1 MNTASI
7 IIRCK
12 NCGAKNR
19 IPKTRLNDRPICG
32 RCRSLLPE
40 DGVFDSPVIVSD
52 NTFNDEIVAHPGPAL
67 LDCWAPW
74 CGPCRTIG
82 PIIDQLAKEF
92 AGKVKFAKLNVDEN
106 PATSAKYNIMSIP
119 TMLLFKDGKVM
130 NSLVGALPKA
140 EIENH
145 LRSLI

>member
-1 MNTASI
+1 MNTDSI
-7 IIRCK
+7 IIRCTK
-12 NCGAKNR
+12 CGAKNR

-32 RCRSLLPE
+32 RCHSRLPK
-40 DGVFDSPVIVSD
+40 GRVFDSPVIVSD
-52 NTFNDEIVAHPGPAL
+52 KTFNDEIVSSPIPVL

-82 PIIDQLAKEF
+82 PIIDQLAKKF

-106 PATSAKYNIMSIP
+106 PATSTKYNIMSIP
-119 TMLLFKDGKVM
+119 TMLLFKDGKMV

>member
-1 MNTASI
+1 
-7 IIRCK
+7 
-12 NCGAKNR
+12 
-19 IPKTRLNDRPICG
+19 
-32 RCRSLLPE
+32 
-40 DGVFDSPVIVSD
+40 VIVSD
-52 NTFNDEIVAHPGPAL
+52 KTFSEEIISATIPVL

-106 PATSAKYNIMSIP
+106 PATSTKYNIMSIP
-119 TMLLFKDGKVM
+119 TMLLFKDGKVV

>member
-1 MNTASI
+1 MNTDSI
-7 IIRCK
+7 IIRCTK
-12 NCGAKNR
+12 CGAKNR
-19 IPKTRLNDRPICG
+19 IPKNRLNDRPVCG
-32 RCRSLLPE
+32 RCHSRLPE
-40 DGVFDSPVIVSD
+40 GQVFDSPVIVSD
-52 NTFNDEIVAHPGPAL
+52 KTFSEEIISATVPVL

-106 PATSAKYNIMSIP
+106 PATSTKYNIMSIP
-119 TMLLFKDGKVM
+119 TMLLFKDGKVV

>member
-1 MNTASI
+1 MNTDSI
-7 IIRCK
+7 IIKCT

-19 IPKTRLNDRPICG
+19 IPKIRINDKPVCG
-32 RCRSLLPE
+32 RCHSSLPE
-40 DGVFDSPVIVSD
+40 AGVFDSPVIVSD
-52 NTFNDEIVAHPGPAL
+52 KTFNHEIVSATVPVL

-106 PATSAKYNIMSIP
+106 PATSTKYNIMSIP
-119 TMLLFKDGKVM
+119 TMLLFKDGKVV

>member
-1 MNTASI
+1 MNTDSI
-7 IIRCK
+7 IIKCT

-19 IPKTRLNDRPICG
+19 IAKIRINDKPVCG
-32 RCRSLLPE
+32 RCHSSLPE
-40 DGVFDSPVIVSD
+40 AGVFDRPVIVSD
-52 NTFNDEIVAHPGPAL
+52 KTFNHEIVSATVPVL

-82 PIIDQLAKEF
+82 PIIDQLAKDF
-92 AGKVKFAKLNVDEN
+92 AGNVKFAKLNVDEN

-119 TMLLFKDGKVM
+119 TMLLFKDGKMV